1 MKCTRLLVDQSHFLS
16 DAILARLLQAF
27 YGAGGAT
34 NVASLTSGGPAVAA
48 LGGAPMMGLGM
59 GLGMGKGG
67 GKAAPAP
74 SSTGLVAWTQG
85 FGSWGDFKSDG
96 NAASA
101 DRTLGGFISG
111 IDAGLGGGWRG
122 GFAGGYTQTSASVDR
137 RASSAD
143 IESYHLA
150 AYAGGG
156 LGPLALRS
164 GAAWTWHDIETTSV
178 MTRTRRCQT
187 LPKLE
192 SSNAA
197 NT

>member
-122 GFAGGYTQTSASVDR
+122 GFAGGYTQTSAPASIDAPARPTSRAIILPPTPAAASGRWRCARARRGPGTTSRR
-137 RASSAD
+137 RA
-143 IESYHLA
+143 L
-150 AYAGGG
+150 
-156 LGPLALRS
+156 
-164 GAAWTWHDIETTSV
+164 
-178 MTRTRRCQT
+178 
-187 LPKLE
+187 
-192 SSNAA
+192 
-197 NT
+197 